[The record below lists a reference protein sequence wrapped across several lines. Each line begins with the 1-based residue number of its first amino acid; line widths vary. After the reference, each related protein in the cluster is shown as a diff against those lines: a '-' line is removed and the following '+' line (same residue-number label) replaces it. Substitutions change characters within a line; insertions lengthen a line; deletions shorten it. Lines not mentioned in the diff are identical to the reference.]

1 MERPVRPRETE
12 LLVGLRA
19 VDCISGNAL
28 FHRFKSEAAHGRRF
42 LSLGA
47 RAIKSGRW
55 PWLMALMG
63 GLAGFNLV
71 CRLSLPDKRSR
82 VLLMSATA
90 NNRRQ
95 LKKVEDALPDMSPQW
110 MEVRAKRSVS
120 QVSYALWE
128 VVRHPSTSIR
138 VLRLLSKLMVHK
150 HPMHAIDRAR
160 YVVANL
166 MMRRA
171 LRQLDPQIVVVSND
185 HTPACVAIAAAARAQ
200 GKPTVYL
207 QHAHVSPLFPPL
219 NFDLNVL
226 DSQAA
231 LDIYEARGPRRG
243 RVIFKGID
251 GDSVPLRLKAMS
263 EPVSDLTVGV
273 VLNNSRPQAGLFK
286 GLAGLVA
293 DERVSHVFVRPHP
306 ASPVGWYDDLPE
318 GVELRM
324 ARAPLAVDARNAD
337 LILAGNTSAVLEAL
351 KAGAPTVL
359 WESIDNVASDYYGFV
374 AHRLVPTTSDPAALS
389 FSAISAFFSGD
400 WTERMRYFDASYMAD
415 EAVDLRAA
423 MLEILERSPSNPA

>member
-1 MERPVRPRETE
+1 MQRTVRPREIE

-47 RAIKSGRW
+47 RAIERGRW
-55 PWLMALMG
+55 PWLMALLG

-71 CRLSLPDKRSR
+71 CRLSLSDTQGR

-120 QVSYALWE
+120 QVFYALSE
-128 VVRHPSTSIR
+128 VARHPAISIR
-138 VLRLLSKLMVHK
+138 VLRLLSRLMVHK

-171 LRQLDPQIVVVSND
+171 LLQLDPQVVVVSND
-185 HTPACVAIAAAARAQ
+185 HAPACVAIAAAARAQ
-200 GKPTVYL
+200 ERFTVYL

-251 GDSVPLRLKAMS
+251 GDSVSLRLKAVS
-263 EPVSDLTVGV
+263 EPVSGLTVGV
-273 VLNNSRPQAGLFK
+273 VLNNSRPQAGLFE
-286 GLAGLVA
+286 GLARLVA
-293 DERVSHVFVRPHP
+293 DERISHVFVRPHP
-306 ASPVGWYDDLPE
+306 ASPAGWYDALPK
-318 GVELRM
+318 GIELRM
-324 ARAPLAVDARNAD
+324 ALGPLAEDARKAD

-359 WESIDNVASDYYGFV
+359 WKSIDNVASDYYGFV
-374 AHRLVPTTSDPAALS
+374 AYRLVPTTNDPAALS

-415 EAVDLRAA
+415 NTVDLRAA
-423 MLEILERSPSNPA
+423 MLELLERLPSNPA